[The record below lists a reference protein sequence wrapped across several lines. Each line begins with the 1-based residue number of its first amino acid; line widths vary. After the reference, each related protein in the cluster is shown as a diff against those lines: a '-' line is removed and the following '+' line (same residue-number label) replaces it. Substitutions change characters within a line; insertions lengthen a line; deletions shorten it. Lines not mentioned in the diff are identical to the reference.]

1 MNNFEKRL
9 RKSNLEGVKVTL
21 GEQEISTLV
30 TLGKREISTLDIP
43 SYVVIITPRDV
54 DIKDVLDIDLVIET
68 FKHDGVRAVEFHDG
82 FNQYMGKKNRQRI
95 RKPLT
100 TSDSPVFRYY
110 YPISHYK
117 KRDLLKIIGE
127 VIQSLG
133 NGER

>member
-21 GEQEISTLV
+21 GEQEISTL
-30 TLGKREISTLDIP
+30 GIP
-43 SYVVIITPRDV
+43 SYVIIITPRDV
-54 DIKDVLDIDLVIET
+54 DIEDVLDTNLVIKT
-68 FKHDGVRAVEFHDG
+68 FKDDRVRAVEFHDR

-100 TSDSPVFRYY
+100 TSDSPVFRHY
-110 YPISHYK
+110 YPISHYEK
-117 KRDLLKIIGE
+117 GYLSKVIEE

-133 NGER
+133 NGR